1 MPQIPQDTIDKIR
14 DQADIVDVIG
24 DDVELK
30 RRGVNY
36 FGICP
41 FHDEKTPSFSVSQSK
56 QIYRCFGG
64 CDAGGNVFTF
74 IMEFHKLTFFES
86 VKLLAERYNVILDI
100 TENYSSGNEYSFLKE
115 VHEDAALL
123 FQQNLY
129 SDIGKNPLKYLEQR
143 NLTKEI
149 IKKFRIGFAL
159 DSWNGLINKIG
170 PKYNNETKKL
180 LKTGLFGRSKK
191 GTIYDRFR
199 SRIIFPISHQSGDVI
214 AFGGRDY
221 DKNDEAK
228 YLNSPETAIYQKSNI
243 LYGLNVTRKAILNSN
258 NKYVIL
264 VEGYMDLLQLYQA
277 GIEPV
282 VSVSGTSLTKNH
294 ANMIA
299 KFNKPVVILY
309 DGDSAGGN
317 AAIRAGFILLQAGV
331 EAYVVRPPDGLDP
344 DDWLLKEGV
353 ETLNDNIKNPIE
365 FIEFHVDYS
374 KAKNLSGV
382 KKRNYLHQIIDEIK
396 NINDAIIQNELIKD
410 LSEKL
415 KFKERALIEI
425 LNEKTSYNRSET
437 TVVKSSI
444 FDFKTKLHRAELE
457 LVKILIHSDF
467 EQRKNLINDI
477 GTDLFSHE
485 LLTRIMSKILID
497 ESIENS
503 KLIDY
508 FLEKSERDFISG
520 LLMEEKE
527 IQNPNQIVK
536 DCVFTIKSAPIKTRI
551 DDLRFTIQE
560 KEKDGRD
567 TSKELKEV
575 MTLQKELLD
584 YRS

>member
-1 MPQIPQDTIDKIR
+1 MPQIPQSTIDKIR
-14 DQADIVDVIG
+14 DQADIVDVISREI
-24 DDVELK
+24 ELK

-56 QIYRCFGG
+56 QIYKCFGG

-74 IMEFHKLTFFES
+74 IMEYYKLTFFES
-86 VKLLAERYNVILDI
+86 VKLLAERNNIILDI
-100 TENYSSGNEYSFLKE
+100 SDNNSSSNEYSFLKE
-115 VHEDAALL
+115 VHEDATLI
-123 FQQNLY
+123 FQQNLF
-129 SDIGKNPLKYLEQR
+129 SDIGREPLQYLERR

-149 IKKFRIGFAL
+149 IRKFRVGFAI

-170 PKYNNETKKL
+170 PKYNNETQKL
-180 LKTGLFGRSKK
+180 LKTGLFSRAKR

-221 DKNDEAK
+221 NKNDQAK

-243 LYGLNVTRKAILNSN
+243 LYGLNVTRSAITNSN
-258 NKYVIL
+258 NKYIIL

-282 VSVSGTSLTKNH
+282 IAISGTSLTRNH
-294 ANMIA
+294 ANIIV
-299 KFNKPVVILY
+299 KYNKPVILLY

-317 AAIRAGFILLQAGV
+317 AAIRAGFVLFQAGV
-331 EAYVVRPPDGLDP
+331 EAYVVRPPDELDP

-353 ETLNDNIKNPIE
+353 EVLKSSIENPTD

-374 KAKNLSGV
+374 NARSLRGV
-382 KKRNYLHQIIDEIK
+382 QKRNYLHGTIGEIK
-396 NINDAIIQNELIKD
+396 NINDAIIQNELIKE

-415 KFKERALIEI
+415 MIKENELIEI
-425 LNEKTSYNRSET
+425 LNEKRIYGRPET
-437 TVVKSSI
+437 VTVKNSV
-444 FDFKTKLHRAELE
+444 FDFNTKLHRAELE
-457 LVKILIHSDF
+457 LIKIIIYLNN
-467 EQRKNLINDI
+467 EKREKLINDM

-485 LLTRIMSKILID
+485 LLTKIMSKILAD
-497 ESIENS
+497 KSIENS
-503 KLIDY
+503 KLIDC
-508 FLEKSERDFISG
+508 FSEKSERDFISG

-527 IQNPNQIVK
+527 IQNPDQIIE
-536 DCVFTIKSAPIKTRI
+536 DCLFTIKSVPIKTRI
-551 DDLRFTIQE
+551 DDLRFTIQQI
-560 KEKDGRD
+560 EKDGGD

-575 MTLQKELLD
+575 MELQKQL
-584 YRS
+584 YS

>member
-1 MPQIPQDTIDKIR
+1 MPQIPQSTIDKIR
-14 DQADIVDVIG
+14 DQADIVDVISREI
-24 DDVELK
+24 ELK

-56 QIYRCFGG
+56 QIYKCFGG

-74 IMEFHKLTFFES
+74 IMEYYKLTFFES
-86 VKLLAERYNVILDI
+86 VKLLAERNNIILDI
-100 TENYSSGNEYSFLKE
+100 SDNNSSSNEYSFLKE
-115 VHEDAALL
+115 VHEDATLI
-123 FQQNLY
+123 FQQNLF
-129 SDIGKNPLKYLEQR
+129 SDIGREPLQYLERR

-149 IKKFRIGFAL
+149 IRKFRVGFAI

-170 PKYNNETKKL
+170 PKYNNETQKL
-180 LKTGLFGRSKK
+180 LKTGLFSRAKR

-221 DKNDEAK
+221 NKNDQAK

-243 LYGLNVTRKAILNSN
+243 LYGLNVTRSAITNSN
-258 NKYVIL
+258 NKYIIL

-282 VSVSGTSLTKNH
+282 IAISGTSLTRNH
-294 ANMIA
+294 ANIIV
-299 KFNKPVVILY
+299 KYNKPVILLY

-317 AAIRAGFILLQAGV
+317 AAIRAGFVLFQAGV
-331 EAYVVRPPDGLDP
+331 EAYVVRPPDKLDP

-353 ETLNDNIKNPIE
+353 EVLKSSIENPTD

-374 KAKNLSGV
+374 NARSLRGV
-382 KKRNYLHQIIDEIK
+382 QKRNYLHGTIGEIK
-396 NINDAIIQNELIKD
+396 NINDAIIQNELIKE

-415 KFKERALIEI
+415 MIKENELIEI
-425 LNEKTSYNRSET
+425 LNEKRIYGRPET
-437 TVVKSSI
+437 VTVKNSV
-444 FDFKTKLHRAELE
+444 FDFNTKLHRAELE
-457 LVKILIHSDF
+457 LIKIIIYLNN
-467 EQRKNLINDI
+467 EKREKLINDM

-485 LLTRIMSKILID
+485 LLTKIMSKILTD
-497 ESIENS
+497 KSIENS

-508 FLEKSERDFISG
+508 FSEKSERDFISG

-527 IQNPNQIVK
+527 IQNPDQIIK
-536 DCVFTIKSAPIKTRI
+536 DCLSTIKSMPIKTRI
-551 DDLRFTIQE
+551 DDLRFTIQQI
-560 KEKDGRD
+560 EKDGGD

-575 MTLQKELLD
+575 MELQKKL
-584 YRS
+584 YS